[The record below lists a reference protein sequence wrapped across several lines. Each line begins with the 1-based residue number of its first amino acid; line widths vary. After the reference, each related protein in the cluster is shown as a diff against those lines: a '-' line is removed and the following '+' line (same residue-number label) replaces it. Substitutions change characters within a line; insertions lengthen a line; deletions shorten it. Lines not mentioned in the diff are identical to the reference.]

1 MYKDFIK
8 FIEYLNSRDIY
19 YELFTNGNTRQPEW
33 WEMLGT
39 LVPDKCMTVFTVC
52 GSTQELHE
60 KYRKG
65 SDLQQILDHAE
76 AYRKSGKTNDW
87 IQHIRFEYNSE
98 DLKGDGMQ
106 HILKQFNNV
115 MYTESE
121 GIRRQN
127 NYNVSF
133 PGDIKPIVLRDNTI
147 KQLYKN
153 RPKPDDGKT
162 YEIQCR
168 SLAHKKVYINQFG
181 QVSACYTHA
190 EFEQDYFEGEDF
202 DYSHILAFKYPDCF
216 LCEKRTSTFIE
227 KMGLK
232 FVC

>member
-1 MYKDFIK
+1 
-8 FIEYLNSRDIY
+8 
-19 YELFTNGNTRQPEW
+19 
-33 WEMLGT
+33 
-39 LVPDKCMTVFTVC
+39 
-52 GSTQELHE
+52 
-60 KYRKG
+60 
-65 SDLQQILDHAE
+65 
-76 AYRKSGKTNDW
+76 
-87 IQHIRFEYNSE
+87 
-98 DLKGDGMQ
+98 
-106 HILKQFNNV
+106 

-168 SLAHKKVYINQFG
+168 SLTHKKVYINQFG

-190 EFEQDYFEGEDF
+190 EFEQDYFEGKDF